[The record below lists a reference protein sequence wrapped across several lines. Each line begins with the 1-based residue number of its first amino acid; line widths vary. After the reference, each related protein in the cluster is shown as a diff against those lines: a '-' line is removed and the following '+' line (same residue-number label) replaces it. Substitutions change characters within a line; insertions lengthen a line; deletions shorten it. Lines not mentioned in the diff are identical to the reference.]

1 MIELKN
7 IRKVYKTKAGNVI
20 ALDDISLRF
29 PNKGLIFVL
38 GSSGSGKTTLLNILG
53 LLDSPTSGEVIVN
66 NTNINEMKER
76 NLTIYRNSYIGFVF
90 QESYLFEE
98 LNVYDNISLCIN
110 SKESYN
116 RSKIDELL
124 NQVGLN
130 GYGKRKINE
139 LSGGEKQR
147 VSIARALIKNPSV
160 LLADEPTGNL
170 DSENSRI
177 IFDELKRIS
186 ENHLVIVVS
195 HEVDSALKYAD
206 GIVKI
211 EDGKVIENTI
221 DSIQTNNKD
230 LKLKKAHIKFASKIK
245 LALGLIKR
253 KKIRT
258 GITAI
263 LASIAFALVGLSMN
277 LFNFDTARMHSE
289 AMTRENESVINF
301 SKGDLNFN
309 NVNLS
314 QALNDNEFA
323 EITGKL
329 DNYKTISYLYTN
341 NSIESFSFG
350 TSLTFIN
357 ELENSAYYNI
367 DLNLNPYF
375 VTYSNN
381 DFSNLSIIGNI
392 PSNSREVLITEYF
405 AELLVAKSFNTYD
418 ENRNYPFYQLE
429 VDSIEELIGKK
440 LGLSSSYV
448 VISGIVRD
456 DNLSKYQSL
465 IDENIDAMTY
475 NPSDLYNEFVS
486 NYKNSVYFIIN
497 DTFFDSSDFTPN
509 YLIENTVFS
518 GVNIYNGNNYYLANL
533 YSILNEEIEY
543 YDGQNFVKTSSL
555 NDNEVIVSSIFIED
569 YFGSDLTDGVA
580 SAIVEARKEYDEQV
594 KNREELIEQQI
605 NDCINYG
612 LCDYEE
618 IPEIEEVDINQI
630 TVDYYL
636 NYLREHENIIG
647 TELTY
652 QIKDE
657 YNFTNKEIND
667 INLKI
672 VGITF
677 DDIYNYTNLNTLKD
691 YILSNEIVTNIQ
703 TNIDDE
709 EKLYQLFKD
718 YSEVN
723 STYKVETK
731 FSEQIKDVANVVKS
745 IENIAIYLLAGSLAF
760 AVLLFILFITSSIS
774 ANKKKIALLRALGAR
789 VKEIVNIFILEGMI
803 VGIITLLLSNLI
815 TVLGIEVINNYITK
829 EIYFYLR
836 PLIYNGET
844 AIIIL
849 VAIIL
854 VIIISL
860 IVPIIRL
867 SKKMPSN
874 LIS

>member
-1 MIELKN
+1 M
-7 IRKVYKTKAGNVI
+7 
-20 ALDDISLRF
+20 
-29 PNKGLIFVL
+29 
-38 GSSGSGKTTLLNILG
+38 
-53 LLDSPTSGEVIVN
+53 
-66 NTNINEMKER
+66 
-76 NLTIYRNSYIGFVF
+76 
-90 QESYLFEE
+90 
-98 LNVYDNISLCIN
+98 
-110 SKESYN
+110 
-116 RSKIDELL
+116 
-124 NQVGLN
+124 
-130 GYGKRKINE
+130 
-139 LSGGEKQR
+139 
-147 VSIARALIKNPSV
+147 
-160 LLADEPTGNL
+160 
-170 DSENSRI
+170 
-177 IFDELKRIS
+177 
-186 ENHLVIVVS
+186 
-195 HEVDSALKYAD
+195 
-206 GIVKI
+206 
-211 EDGKVIENTI
+211 
-221 DSIQTNNKD
+221 
-230 LKLKKAHIKFASKIK
+230 
-245 LALGLIKR
+245 
-253 KKIRT
+253 
-258 GITAI
+258 
-263 LASIAFALVGLSMN
+263 
-277 LFNFDTARMHSE
+277 
-289 AMTRENESVINF
+289 
-301 SKGDLNFN
+301 
-309 NVNLS
+309 
-314 QALNDNEFA
+314 
-323 EITGKL
+323 
-329 DNYKTISYLYTN
+329 
-341 NSIESFSFG
+341 
-350 TSLTFIN
+350 
-357 ELENSAYYNI
+357 
-367 DLNLNPYF
+367 
-375 VTYSNN
+375 
-381 DFSNLSIIGNI
+381 
-392 PSNSREVLITEYF
+392 
-405 AELLVAKSFNTYD
+405 
-418 ENRNYPFYQLE
+418 
-429 VDSIEELIGKK
+429 
-440 LGLSSSYV
+440 SSSYV